1 MLASMPLTGC
11 ATWIPSFLRPASK
24 VQGDHFSGRLS
35 VRVENDSQRSFS
47 AAFELAG
54 TDKEGVLSLSTP
66 LGPQLA
72 RASWSPRRV
81 ELKTPQRVKEYASLD
96 QLAVEAMGENVPI
109 TALFDWLIGRPWPG
123 APSRTR
129 QQGFELA
136 QVLFYCA
143 LGLNRRFAPQQL
155 GQRVQRAVAVIGRA
169 MAAQQPM
176 RRVAYSL
183 GERLDQAR
191 LAHSCIA
198 AEQHEVAVA
207 LDRTLP

>member
-1 MLASMPLTGC
+1 VKPGWRRAALAVALLASVSLTGC
-11 ATWIPSFLRPASK
+11 ATWIPSFLKPAQQ

-123 APSRTR
+123 APSRVR
-129 QQGFELA
+129 QQGFE
-136 QVLFYCA
+136 
-143 LGLNRRFAPQQL
+143 QL
-155 GQRVQRAVAVIGRA
+155 GWQVDVARLSEGSIVATRPQPAPVVVVRV
-169 MAAQQPM
+169 
-176 RRVAYSL
+176 
-183 GERLDQAR
+183 RLDG
-191 LAHSCIA
+191 S
-198 AEQHEVAVA
+198 
-207 LDRTLP
+207 

>member
-1 MLASMPLTGC
+1 MAAVLASALLTGC
-11 ATWIPSFLRPASK
+11 ASWLPPFFKPAQK

-109 TALFDWLIGRPWPG
+109 TALFDWLTGRPWPG
-123 APSRTR
+123 APSRIR
-129 QQGFELA
+129 QQGFE
-136 QVLFYCA
+136 
-143 LGLNRRFAPQQL
+143 QL
-155 GQRVQRAVAVIGRA
+155 GWQVDVARLSEGSIIATRPQPTPAVVVRV
-169 MAAQQPM
+169 
-176 RRVAYSL
+176 
-183 GERLDQAR
+183 RLDG
-191 LAHSCIA
+191 S
-198 AEQHEVAVA
+198 
-207 LDRTLP
+207 

>member
-1 MLASMPLTGC
+1 MLASGPLAGC
-11 ATWIPSFLRPASK
+11 ATWIPPFFKPAQK

-72 RASWSPRRV
+72 QASWSPRRV

-109 TALFDWLIGRPWPG
+109 TALFDWLLGRPWPG

-129 QQGFELA
+129 QQGFE
-136 QVLFYCA
+136 
-143 LGLNRRFAPQQL
+143 QL
-155 GQRVQRAVAVIGRA
+155 GWQVDVARLSEGSIIATRPLPTPVVVVRV
-169 MAAQQPM
+169 
-176 RRVAYSL
+176 
-183 GERLDQAR
+183 RLDG
-191 LAHSCIA
+191 S
-198 AEQHEVAVA
+198 
-207 LDRTLP
+207 